1 MRFALLVSALALLAA
16 GIASLATPDRHA
28 PARQALPPVA
38 REVLRLP
45 VALPERRIEGKARG
59 DPFAARDWT
68 PRAPQA
74 PIHTAQE
81 PVLEPSAPPNPYRFA
96 GTLHDGGGLK
106 AVFIRDE
113 HVHIAHTG
121 DTLDGGYKVV
131 FVTRDGVTL
140 LYRLLDIEKRIV
152 LAFGDPAPDTT
163 AVQAQPPA
171 QANGAASSPF
181 PLGSP
186 LVSR

>member
-16 GIASLATPDRHA
+16 GIASLATPERHA